1 MQSAVGYQTSSFD
14 FKLFCLNMNRL
25 FERNTLIKMDGSFNM
40 LIHYLQKNALIIMN
54 DFGLISFDPN
64 LRVVL

>member
-1 MQSAVGYQTSSFD
+1 
-14 FKLFCLNMNRL
+14 MNRL